1 MALVYTMSWVAS
13 TSQWQKRYGKKLYAV
28 SCKQLGL
35 PRHLW
40 TKEGSRQEAN
50 AWWQAKQ
57 AELDG
62 QAGDAAAERLLVS
75 AADRIL
81 AGEDKQA
88 VLMETAKGVLGQ
100 EGYDEIV
107 AAAEAKADRL
117 FAPGP
122 PTGRG
127 LSVWVDKWKETLAA
141 KVASGGIDE
150 TRRAAYANEIGKF
163 LVWAESQKVVG
174 IDQLTA
180 PILSDLHTHLLN
192 KVGER
197 MEARKRGERGGLS
210 PHYAHSIFATAK
222 QFITWLAVD
231 KDLIALPKNIASKN
245 MRIAIGKKKIKTF
258 GPEEVQALLAA
269 AKAQK
274 PKFYLYLLLMLNAG
288 MYPNDVA
295 ELHEGQ
301 VDFEKG
307 IVKRPRSKTPNG
319 PVAVYRLW
327 PETLELLKKYRNQGH
342 SPLLDPDDPGSVRVL
357 VTAKGKPLVAS
368 GRTDNIRS
376 QYRNLLTNND
386 HLGGKPLMLLR
397 KTSSSTLGRH
407 KEYGRYAQYFLAQ
420 SPRSIAD
427 SHYVKPSVKRF
438 FRALRWLGRQYG
450 LVPKEEPKSGES

>member
-1 MALVYTMSWVAS
+1 
-13 TSQWQKRYGKKLYAV
+13 
-28 SCKQLGL
+28 
-35 PRHLW
+35 
-40 TKEGSRQEAN
+40 
-50 AWWQAKQ
+50 
-57 AELDG
+57 
-62 QAGDAAAERLLVS
+62 
-75 AADRIL
+75 
-81 AGEDKQA
+81 
-88 VLMETAKGVLGQ
+88 
-100 EGYDEIV
+100 
-107 AAAEAKADRL
+107 
-117 FAPGP
+117 
-122 PTGRG
+122 
-127 LSVWVDKWKETLAA
+127 
-141 KVASGGIDE
+141 
-150 TRRAAYANEIGKF
+150 
-163 LVWAESQKVVG
+163 
-174 IDQLTA
+174 
-180 PILSDLHTHLLN
+180 
-192 KVGER
+192 
-197 MEARKRGERGGLS
+197 
-210 PHYAHSIFATAK
+210 
-222 QFITWLAVD
+222 
-231 KDLIALPKNIASKN
+231 
-245 MRIAIGKKKIKTF
+245 
-258 GPEEVQALLAA
+258 
-269 AKAQK
+269 
-274 PKFYLYLLLMLNAG
+274 MLNAG

-438 FRALRWLGRQYG
+438 FRALRRLGRQYG